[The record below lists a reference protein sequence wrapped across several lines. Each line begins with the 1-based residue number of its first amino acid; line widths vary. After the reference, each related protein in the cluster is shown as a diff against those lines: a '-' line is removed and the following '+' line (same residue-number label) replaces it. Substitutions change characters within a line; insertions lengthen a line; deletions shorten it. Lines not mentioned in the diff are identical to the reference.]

1 MLQKIVSFVPSKI
14 RAVALVFVVILIIFA
29 VSKYMKASDDDDDD
43 GTPPRVRKLPATM
56 KGYGEGYDTP
66 PRGKLQELVAL
77 AADSV
82 NRASTAETVVD
93 QLRHLTFGISQLE
106 AAKIMVDGNVP
117 RLSSMSGMDVPKLQ
131 AYLHHAENLC
141 VAALKK
147 NGSKGKSS

>member
-1 MLQKIVSFVPSKI
+1 MLQKIISFVPSKI
-14 RAVALVFVVILIIFA
+14 RAVALVFVVILVIFA
-29 VSKYMKASDDDDDD
+29 VSKYMKAADDDD
-43 GTPPRVRKLPATM
+43 TPRARKLPA
-56 KGYGEGYDTP
+56 GNGNEAH
-66 PRGKLQELVAL
+66 RVKLQELVGL

-106 AAKIMVDGNVP
+106 AAKIIVDGNVP

-141 VAALKK
+141 VDALKK